1 MWNQTYGGVGDEVA
15 YSLVKTSDESFALA
29 GEQDKKLWLI
39 KTDSNGAIQWNQTYG
54 QAKYNQACLAV
65 EAPDGGFVLASD
77 NFQFIKTDSLGAVEW
92 NHTHGR
98 EDIDTVYALT
108 KTIDGGFALVG
119 ETTSDD
125 SGNGF
130 WLIKTDSNGNI
141 QWNQIYSRTEYD
153 RPYTL
158 IQTSDGGYA
167 LAGDTIYN
175 SSTCIWVIKTDETG
189 VIPEFPA
196 LLVLPLFLVITT
208 IIVFYKKLM
217 PKKSNCQTCYYTNSS
232 SMLKTAFFL
241 KNHEQQELF
250 LSAQKSFLVFLEL
263 ERNRIHTIT
272 LTRRFRT
279 IIKHMPK
286 VTSTLFTDYFGSLHS
301 MAVIRF

>member
-1 MWNQTYGGVGDEVA
+1 MEMQAIVLHIHWLPPRMGDMLLRGVWVILPSFRLVMGQTDFWLVKTDAQGNIMWNQTYGGVGDEVA
-15 YSLVKTSDESFALA
+15 YSLVKTSDGSFALA

-65 EAPDGGFVLASD
+65 EAVDGGFVLASD

-92 NHTHGR
+92 NHAHGI

-125 SGNGF
+125 SGNGV
-130 WLIKTDSNGNI
+130 WLIKTDSNGAI

-208 IIVFYKKLM
+208 ILVFYKKLM
-217 PKKSNCQTCYYTNSS
+217 PKKS
-232 SMLKTAFFL
+232 TAKPIIIL
-241 KNHEQQELF
+241 LAVLF
-250 LSAQKSFLVFLEL
+250 
-263 ERNRIHTIT
+263 
-272 LTRRFRT
+272 
-279 IIKHMPK
+279 
-286 VTSTLFTDYFGSLHS
+286 
-301 MAVIRF
+301 